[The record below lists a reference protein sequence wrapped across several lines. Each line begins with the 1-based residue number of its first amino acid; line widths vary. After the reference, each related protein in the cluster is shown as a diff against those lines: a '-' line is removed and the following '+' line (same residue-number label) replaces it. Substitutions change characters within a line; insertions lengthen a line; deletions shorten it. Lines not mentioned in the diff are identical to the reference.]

1 MAVGRTIWDTEDAA
15 QERRRNPAGAP
26 RLTPEGVRRERLWWY
41 FMRISG
47 LILVVMALGHM
58 LIMHVLVQLSG
69 HEVDFAFVSSRWG
82 NPFWR
87 IYDLVLL
94 LLALVH
100 GVNGTRIIIGDYV
113 RNRTLRKGLIA
124 GLAAVTVVWLIAGMI
139 VIIAFNPAAGG
150 PKVGPFS

>member
-1 MAVGRTIWDTEDAA
+1 MAVGRTIWDTADAA

-69 HEVDFAFVSSRWG
+69 REVNFAFVSSRWG

-94 LLALVH
+94 LLALTH

-113 RNRTLRKGLIA
+113 RNRTLRKGLVA
-124 GLAAVTVVWLIAGMI
+124 LLAAMTVVWLIAGMI
-139 VIIAFNPAAGG
+139 VIIAFNPGG
-150 PKVGPFS
+150 PKIGPFS

>member
-1 MAVGRTIWDTEDAA
+1 MAVGRTIWGADDASRA
-15 QERRRNPAGAP
+15 ERRER
-26 RLTPEGVRRERLWWY
+26 RLASRRPEGVGRERFWWY

-58 LIMHVLVQLSG
+58 LLMHVLVELTG
-69 HEVDFAFVSSRWG
+69 GEVNFAFVSSRWG

-94 LLALVH
+94 LLALLH

-113 RNRTLRKGLIA
+113 RNRTLRAGLI
-124 GLAAVTVVWLIAGMI
+124 GLLGVVTIIWLIAGMI
-139 VIIAFNPAAGG
+139 VIIAFNPGTG
-150 PKVGPFS
+150 PSVGPFS